1 PASSTRRNN
10 TMASPSKIHLTINDT
25 GVVKNKPQTNEAAT
39 KVSELLQENHDKH
52 HIFSSHVGFHNHIAH
67 HLLTLYGVGAPASI
81 IEQRYAENA
90 SHQRPVQI
98 NDEVAVEDLHSPE
111 AFTKCLG
118 KGEYYHSFLIFFQTE
133 MELNGWENVVIE
145 YLFAGSETSVDLL
158 QRLYGGFLHP
168 LIHLGFGIEFH
179 QPAIIAEALAQAACH
194 DKWTGEFLLA
204 AGKAAN
210 ANPTNSP
217 KTYVQLLDEIRED
230 KKLSTAAEWD
240 DGNKIRDGILV
251 RAPKEMMNY
260 ATQWVVTPEN
270 LEQKTAEMI
279 NSSIYFTAA
288 AQHPPKQV
296 KFDFYFMHCVNSSIF
311 FQTFNELSWISTAD
325 KVLLLQ
331 WKGYLDLAM
340 YASRRSPP
348 LLLEEISTYV
358 PAKLEKGDGEWPGIF
373 QRLWELKDDGHA
385 IKLGRAVRNGE
396 LTAEKYGDV
405 EWAKIR
411 GFMWE
416 KIGNM
421 VIDSVEDEG
430 VPWARSVGFDQAWVD
445 YKDRPRKTSI

>member
-1 PASSTRRNN
+1 
-10 TMASPSKIHLTINDT
+10 MASPSKIHLTINDT

-90 SHQRPVQI
+90 SHQRPVQV

-158 QRLYGGFLHP
+158 QRLYG
-168 LIHLGFGIEFH
+168 
-179 QPAIIAEALAQAACH
+179 AEALAQAACH

-210 ANPTNSP
+210 ANPTSSP
-217 KTYVQLLDEIRED
+217 KTFVQLLDEIRED

-325 KVLLLQ
+325 KVRLLQ

-373 QRLWELKDDGHA
+373 QRLWVLKDDGHA

-430 VPWARSVGFDQAWVD
+430 VTLLGARSVGFDEAWVD